1 MVPAKAP
8 VRSTINRCICAIVVV
23 ICRNS
28 GSLNCK
34 VSYILVP
41 FILWG
46 TDQPRPR
53 GTFFMSGMRTSAD
66 QRRRQN
72 SSSLSFR
79 STSLTTSNQLNG
91 HVIGFSSCRT
101 WSSII
106 AQWASN
112 QCLHLKISMAA
123 TIYHSPRKTT
133 TPTCLCQTW
142 PTRSRRK
149 ILIDVE
155 EVTARLQSHLNQ
167 TVVTLANLQTERLGS
182 RQE

>member
-1 MVPAKAP
+1 MRK
-8 VRSTINRCICAIVVV
+8 
-23 ICRNS
+23 S

-41 FILWG
+41 FFLEG

-72 SSSLSFR
+72 SSSLSLH
-79 STSLTTSNQLNG
+79 SSSLTLLNG
-91 HVIGFSSCRT
+91 HLQEMVLYRSMSLQPVLALEDLHSSNDIPQ
-101 WSSII
+101 SSQNHNSQLRL
-106 AQWASN
+106 AFRQS
-112 QCLHLKISMAA
+112 
-123 TIYHSPRKTT
+123 R
-133 TPTCLCQTW
+133 

-155 EVTARLQSHLNQ
+155 EVTARLQSHLSQ
-167 TVVTLANLQTERLGS
+167 TVVTLANLQTEQLGS
-182 RQE
+182 RQEQSQPCAAKLQKSGEILGFLK